1 MLITIKRSKIKLD
14 LGSIAFHAFGFL
26 VLAFLA
32 LPMIFSV
39 LVSFSPNI
47 FIELPSIKTG
57 LSLRWYSEFFSN
69 PRWIMGLRNSFT
81 IGLIATVISFLVG
94 LSTAIAFNRYKFR
107 WKTTLNAVVMTPV
120 FVPAVVIGM
129 ASLSFHHQIGLWGT
143 TLSIAVA
150 HSLWAIPLV
159 FMVLQPTLA
168 SLDKSLEEAAQG
180 MGASPLRVFFHVTLP
195 LIMPGVLVSIMFAF
209 IISVNEFVMA
219 LFLAVPT
226 TQTLPTLIW
235 PNLRYS
241 LTPVVAAASS
251 VLLYLSII
259 VLGLSAKI
267 FKVKI

>member
-1 MLITIKRSKIKLD
+1 MLNVKKYKIKFD
-14 LGSIAFHAFGFL
+14 IGKIAFHIFGFL

-47 FIELPSIKTG
+47 FIGLPTIKTG
-57 LSLRWYSEFFSN
+57 LSLRWYSEFLSN
-69 PRWIMGLRNSFT
+69 PRWIMGLRNSIT
-81 IGLIATVISFLVG
+81 VGLMTTVISFLVG

-107 WKTTLNAVVMTPV
+107 NKATLNALVMTPV
-120 FVPAVVIGM
+120 FIPAVVIGM
-129 ASLSFHHQIGLWGT
+129 SSLSFHHQIGLWGT
-143 TLSIAVA
+143 TLSIAIA

-159 FMVLQPTLA
+159 IMVLQPTLA
-168 SLDKSLEEAAQG
+168 SLDKSMEEAALG
-180 MGASPLRVFFHVTLP
+180 MGASPLRVFFQVTLP

-226 TQTLPTLIW
+226 TQTLPTIIW

-251 VLLYLSII
+251 VLLYLSVI
-259 VLGLSAKI
+259 VLGLAAKI